1 MIKLPLSPS
10 SPDAV
15 KLLQRIVR
23 LRSRFKVIMP
33 ENISLLRK
41 QIREF
46 ALSSKGAGIN
56 DAGLF
61 YNVGNVFSS
70 YNGPITMGELSRDL
84 EVPLSTATR
93 TMDWLVKNGYAQRLP
108 DPNDRRVVRV
118 EMTETGNKTYQAIS
132 AFMLEKVEQALSQF
146 TPAERYQFLS
156 LLDKVLN
163 AFEDAE

>member
-1 MIKLPLSPS
+1 MIQLPQSPS

-15 KLLQRIVR
+15 KLMQRIVR

-46 ALSSKGAGIN
+46 ALSGKGAGIN

-61 YNVGNVFSS
+61 YNVANVLSR
-70 YNGPITMGELSRDL
+70 YEGPITMGELSHDL

-118 EMTETGNKTYQAIS
+118 ELTETGNKTYQAIS
-132 AFMLEKVEQALSQF
+132 TFMLEKVEQALSQL
-146 TPAERYQFLS
+146 TPAERDQFLS